1 MKANKIMTSLCLTA
15 LIMTGCGTNMQ
26 QSADEVLSSF
36 VTSTDELTSYYGEAE
51 MKVYQGDELIEHS
64 TIQEFVEK
72 EKRKAITIDENSKNK
87 SIALNDGKMLMVY
100 DEGANQAFQA
110 AIEENEVIENS
121 TQKEQF
127 IQTLELVKDSHEKEL
142 IGEEKVNGFDT
153 QHLKFIPKAKNSM
166 LGEIDVWVDMENWS
180 MIKTIVI
187 SGDNKT
193 EMVYTKL
200 DYSPDF
206 TEDTFSLDLPND
218 VKIEK
223 YEEPPAVSVEE
234 AEQALGRP
242 FLIMKEIE
250 DYVVDKVVVDELG
263 GEIDRTEITI
273 NYKKGDYQAFS
284 LSVFPQPEGKD
295 MAIQESELKVR
306 GQNAEKWEEIDSVS
320 WDEDGLRYTIVLMHP
335 DLKLEEVIEMTD
347 HMVVSAELSDSE

>member
-1 MKANKIMTSLCLTA
+1 M
-15 LIMTGCGTNMQ
+15 
-26 QSADEVLSSF
+26 
-36 VTSTDELTSYYGEAE
+36 
-51 MKVYQGDELIEHS
+51 
-64 TIQEFVEK
+64 
-72 EKRKAITIDENSKNK
+72 
-87 SIALNDGKMLMVY
+87 
-100 DEGANQAFQA
+100 
-110 AIEENEVIENS
+110 
-121 TQKEQF
+121 
-127 IQTLELVKDSHEKEL
+127 
-142 IGEEKVNGFDT
+142 
-153 QHLKFIPKAKNSM
+153 
-166 LGEIDVWVDMENWS
+166 
-180 MIKTIVI
+180 
-187 SGDNKT
+187 
-193 EMVYTKL
+193 

-250 DYVVDKVVVDELG
+250 DYIVDKVEVNELG